1 MQSHTGIFECV
12 CVCSARLTVRMSIS
26 TKLTTSLIVGSE
38 FSSIVTLRASDAT
51 QLEHSRYDHQKLHF
65 HPPIFMCILEYR
77 LKKHSGKGKMR
88 IKNVSGKKKC
98 A

>member
-26 TKLTTSLIVGSE
+26 AKLTTSLIVGSE

-65 HPPIFMCILEYR
+65 HPPIFMFILEYR
-77 LKKHSGKGKMR
+77 LKNTQWKRQDAHKKLIR
-88 IKNVSGKKKC
+88 KKKC